1 MGIVEEVSKMEEVKD
16 SPTEGHAVQI
26 VRVNEDHTFSLDEE
40 ALAEV
45 LNQEYC
51 RDKPL
56 AIISVAGA
64 FRKGKSFLLDFM
76 LRYLKRQ
83 GCEGWLGPEDA
94 PLTGFKWRGG
104 CERETTGIMVWSEVF
119 MIETPGGEVIFF
131 FYNSIPV
138 LVCTPTAYFFP
149 LASRL
154 ANVIYEI

>member
-76 LRYLKRQ
+76 LRYLKKQ
-83 GCEGWLGPEDA
+83 
-94 PLTGFKWRGG
+94 
-104 CERETTGIMVWSEVF
+104 
-119 MIETPGGEVIFF
+119 
-131 FYNSIPV
+131 
-138 LVCTPTAYFFP
+138 
-149 LASRL
+149 
-154 ANVIYEI
+154 